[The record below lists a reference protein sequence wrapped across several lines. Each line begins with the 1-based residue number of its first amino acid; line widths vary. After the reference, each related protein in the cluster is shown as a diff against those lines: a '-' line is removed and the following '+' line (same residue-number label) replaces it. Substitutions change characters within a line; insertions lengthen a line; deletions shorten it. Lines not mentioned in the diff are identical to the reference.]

1 MYRYY
6 KTDNTNIYYETTVS
20 TGGGAALLFL
30 PSPELITNR
39 NSIIFDFCHFT
50 QNEAFQA
57 GGVAVLSTSVT
68 SNQSLSLNLTT
79 LKETLVRWGLLS
91 TFSNGSLFKV

>member
-20 TGGGAALLFL
+20 TGGGAA
-30 PSPELITNR
+30 ELITNR